1 MEIVLTHVNVLRD
14 ITLLL
19 IVLNFFK
26 DISVRSGR
34 KELTVVS
41 FCRINRSTER
51 QSGALLGNWSRSVTS
66 STPLSLVISLFFVFR
81 SILIRMLTLL
91 RPSHIITS
99 YILFTLLEKSFI
111 NKHTI
116 FQIHK
121 MTLVNKT
128 PLDSSERHFYHT

>member
-1 MEIVLTHVNVLRD
+1 MEIVLTHVNVLHD

-34 KELTVVS
+34 KELTVDS

-66 STPLSLVISLFFVFR
+66 SSPLSLVISLFFVFR
-81 SILIRMLTLL
+81 SILICMSTLL
-91 RPSHIITS
+91 RPSYIIKS
-99 YILFTLLEKSFI
+99 YIHFILLEKSFI

-116 FQIHK
+116 FYIHK
-121 MTLVNKT
+121 KTLVNKT
-128 PLDSSERHFYHT
+128 PLVSSERHFYHT